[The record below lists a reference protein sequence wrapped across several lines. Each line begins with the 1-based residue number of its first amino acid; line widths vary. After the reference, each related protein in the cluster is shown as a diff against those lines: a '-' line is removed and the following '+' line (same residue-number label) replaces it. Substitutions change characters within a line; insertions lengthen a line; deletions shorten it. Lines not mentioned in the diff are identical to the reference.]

1 MTNHSTGGAVAQEA
15 DIQRISPTGKGTGA
29 AGVWLRIK
37 DPAAVK
43 QETNE
48 AQERFPYSLVPI
60 VDS

>member
-29 AGVWLRIK
+29 AGVRLRIK

-48 AQERFPYSLVPI
+48 AQERFA
-60 VDS
+60 